1 MANAG
6 CINAYDCSW
15 NLIRTLE
22 QLQSSNIGV
31 WVQYTAPNPLDDKK
45 IDYIKYTDKCW
56 NTCCLTWENEILI
69 YATNWVIKNLTLTN
83 DDTNEAVVV
92 KWNDIFWSNRAKTVV
107 RYKTGSAP
115 ISPTDWTLAVEET
128 TKNQYSTNWFSVTGL
143 SDSTTYYF
151 SVFALD
157 IDGTM
162 IDVQSSSITTD
173 FWWKPSANTLARYKL
188 GTNANDFS
196 WNNRNLNNSGVTFTT
211 LNGVPCAYF
220 NNSWYLYRSQ
230 SLFTWNPT
238 FTFNIWMRRS
248 ATTTKAQNIVSI
260 WAKESTNSF
269 IMWMYDNTNILYTWW
284 WTNDRNTW
292 YTPPLNTWIN
302 LWVSYNKD
310 NKTIKVYINW
320 VQVFTS
326 TLSWFTIPSSNTY
339 LWTWVDWSSNV
350 SKLNWY
356 LSEAIFE
363 SVEWTAN
370 DFLKHY
376 NHTKSDYGY

>member
-1 MANAG
+1 MAVAW

-15 NLIRTLE
+15 CLIRTLE

-83 DDTNEAVVV
+83 DDVNEAVVV

-115 ISPTDWTLAVEET
+115 VSPTDWTLAVEET

-162 IDVQSSSITTD
+162 IDVQNNTITTD
-173 FWWKPSANTLARYKL
+173 FVFAWYQKVEYIQSSWTQYFKLWNQFKTSYKSVIDFQMDTIWWDYIPLWMRNTNWTRYWLDVWNWYFTIISWWNDWTNTKREDKIRHTITINKNTATVDWTNYWILYSDYTFNFWIWVFCYSKDWTTFANIPYMKMYKL
-188 GTNANDFS
+188 EIYNENWVLIYD
-196 WNNRNLNNSGVTFTT
+196 
-211 LNGVPCAYF
+211 
-220 NNSWYLYRSQ
+220 LYPVYRKSD
-230 SLFTWNPT
+230 NV
-238 FTFNIWMRRS
+238 IWMLDIVNKVFYTNQWS
-248 ATTTKAQNIVSI
+248 WSFTKWPNI
-260 WAKESTNSF
+260 
-269 IMWMYDNTNILYTWW
+269 
-284 WTNDRNTW
+284 
-292 YTPPLNTWIN
+292 
-302 LWVSYNKD
+302 
-310 NKTIKVYINW
+310 
-320 VQVFTS
+320 
-326 TLSWFTIPSSNTY
+326 
-339 LWTWVDWSSNV
+339 
-350 SKLNWY
+350 
-356 LSEAIFE
+356 
-363 SVEWTAN
+363 
-370 DFLKHY
+370 
-376 NHTKSDYGY
+376 

>member
-1 MANAG
+1 MAVAW

-15 NLIRTLE
+15 ILIRTLE

-115 ISPTDWTLAVEET
+115 VSPTDWTLAVEET

-173 FWWKPSANTLARYKL
+173 FGRKPSANTLLYMPLNWNAKDEVSW
-188 GTNANDFS
+188 TNWTRRWTATYVTLAS
-196 WNNRNLNNSGVTFTT
+196 WLKVAHINYSHNMITPTIAMDTEMTVAWWLLNNSWDVFFRADRSWTPRSFYQLQVNSSKLGWWWFWLTWTWYWW
-211 LNGVPCAYF
+211 NGWVSSNWWFFCVIVCW
-220 NNSWYLYRSQ
+220 NNSIKVYSNWTLVYEWTWINFAWRTQWWWLWYDQ
-230 SLFTWNPT
+230 SSSSSVNADWYFSNLIIEKKKRTLT
-238 FTFNIWMRRS
+238 DITKMFNK
-248 ATTTKAQNIVSI
+248 TKAQ
-260 WAKESTNSF
+260 
-269 IMWMYDNTNILYTWW
+269 
-284 WTNDRNTW
+284 
-292 YTPPLNTWIN
+292 
-302 LWVSYNKD
+302 
-310 NKTIKVYINW
+310 
-320 VQVFTS
+320 
-326 TLSWFTIPSSNTY
+326 
-339 LWTWVDWSSNV
+339 
-350 SKLNWY
+350 
-356 LSEAIFE
+356 
-363 SVEWTAN
+363 
-370 DFLKHY
+370 
-376 NHTKSDYGY
+376 YGL